1 MKKDNAMENSICKIR
16 KNLSI
21 LCEKILYNR
30 FMWST
35 PVYLCSISIRKKEAG
50 GESFMSNENEVLL
63 DKGKQNEP
71 RKIKVER
78 KEGEPTPAFIGA
90 SWAALLIGVS
100 AYFIGL
106 FNAAMQLNEKGYYF
120 AVLIFGLYAAV
131 SLQKAVRDKD
141 EGIPVTNIYYGIS
154 WLALIV
160 SISLM
165 GIGLYNAGSIDLS
178 EKGFY
183 GMSFVLS
190 LFAAI
195 TVQKNIRDT
204 QRARER
210 N

>member
-1 MKKDNAMENSICKIR
+1 MGWGHYTAPVFFDKKME
-16 KNLSI
+16 
-21 LCEKILYNR
+21 
-30 FMWST
+30 
-35 PVYLCSISIRKKEAG
+35 
-50 GESFMSNENEVLL
+50 GEHSMSNDHEVLL
-63 DKGKQNEP
+63 DKGKQ
-71 RKIKVER
+71 KDSKLKVAR

-90 SWAALLIGVS
+90 SWGALLVGVT

-210 N
+210 D